1 MQRFIFIIRFWFTPT
16 TWSVPM
22 IYSRFIPDAPPDI
35 GNMKNMR
42 ASRLME
48 QPGIGIN
55 KTVMAAVNAFVRIIL
70 NKLPEFFPAAGAR
83 PQIILETFLQR
94 MNDLGF
100 LLLIDFGASKAMHDI
115 LRLIDNVSMLRCMNM
130 LFSLSVRIVYGPVV
144 DFLWQRMGSYP
155 FNINIE

>member
-16 TWSVPM
+16 TWSVPV
-22 IYSRFIPDAPPDI
+22 IYSGFIPDAPPDI
-35 GNMKNMR
+35 GNLKDMR
-42 ASRLME
+42 ASSLME
-48 QPGIGIN
+48 QPGIGIY
-55 KTVMAAVNAFVRIIL
+55 KTVMAVVNVFFRVIL
-70 NKLPEFFPAAGAR
+70 NKRPKFIPAAGAR
-83 PQIILETFLQR
+83 THILFETFLQR

-115 LRLIDNVSMLRCMNM
+115 LRLIDNVSMLRCLNV
-130 LFSLSVRIVYGPVV
+130 LFSISVRIVYGPVI